1 MYQAERVSPIHMEVY
16 GFVLVSVF
24 VNVCILVT
32 VSVSGLHYTRDDLDS
47 LNAWIPADLVLY
59 NIVWVF
65 LSMPMLHIHQL
76 SSILS
81 LFDYIWISMCC
92 NFSFSDKICVLT
104 VLFSN

>member
-1 MYQAERVSPIHMEVY
+1 MEVY

-59 NIVWVF
+59 NILWVF
-65 LSMPMLHIHQL
+65 LSIAYAPH
-76 SSILS
+76 SSVVCR
-81 LFDYIWISMCC
+81 FE
-92 NFSFSDKICVLT
+92 SFLLYLDL
-104 VLFSN
+104 